1 MRQYV
6 PKDGMLVESEGY
18 NADVGE
24 FVTRVNGHLGRNEL
38 PQAAVTRAATEV
50 GAQVLYWTTD
60 DISLSDVPAYTAG
73 LSETAGVNFNVTD
86 GHPQGGG
93 WLTEPSATTT
103 LTVPAGMLEVRFVAQ
118 YWYETSNG
126 LVSPKFVQF
135 RVCLDGA
142 PVLES
147 GRLFDSPANVHL
159 GGAFPVTAGPVTIT
173 LQYSIPPM
181 DTGFSTTAR
190 VFDFW
195 AGQIVSTMRI
205 R

>member
-1 MRQYV
+1 MRQYS
-6 PKDGMLVESEGY
+6 PKSGMLVESEGL
-18 NADVGE
+18 NADLGE
-24 FVTRVNGHLGRNEL
+24 IVSRVNGNLGRDEL
-38 PQAAVTRAATEV
+38 PQGAFSRAEMATEAEV
-50 GAQVLYWTTD
+50 RYYLKD
-60 DISLSDVPAYTAG
+60 DIALSNVPTYTPG
-73 LSETAGVNFNVTD
+73 LTETAGVNFNTTD

-103 LTVPAGMLEVRFVAQ
+103 LTVPAGMLEVRFCAQ

-126 LVSPKFVQF
+126 TVSPKYVQF

-142 PVLES
+142 PVMDS

-173 LQYSIPPM
+173 LQYLIPPM

-195 AGQIVSTMRI
+195 GGQIVSTMRI